1 MIVVNRSTAKKN
13 FDSLWN
19 NNLSLVLIELFTNLE
34 FVGVV
39 SLFGNGLLRAK
50 AAQLQKIVSST
61 KYSKGLEEN
70 IWKKRNF
77 LEEIPSYFHS
87 TNFIHVRRN
96 LLSSDKQNNA
106 RRGCSGV
113 TWRRLRRR
121 ISACCKTV
129 LHALLPVGISSKC
142 A

>member
-1 MIVVNRSTAKKN
+1 MSIDQQQQKKN

-61 KYSKGLEEN
+61 RYSKGLEEN
-70 IWKKRNF
+70 I
-77 LEEIPSYFHS
+77 
-87 TNFIHVRRN
+87 
-96 LLSSDKQNNA
+96 
-106 RRGCSGV
+106 
-113 TWRRLRRR
+113 
-121 ISACCKTV
+121 
-129 LHALLPVGISSKC
+129 
-142 A
+142 

>member
-1 MIVVNRSTAKKN
+1 MIVVDRSTAKKN

-61 KYSKGLEEN
+61 RYSKGLEEN
-70 IWKKRNF
+70 I
-77 LEEIPSYFHS
+77 
-87 TNFIHVRRN
+87 
-96 LLSSDKQNNA
+96 
-106 RRGCSGV
+106 
-113 TWRRLRRR
+113 
-121 ISACCKTV
+121 
-129 LHALLPVGISSKC
+129 
-142 A
+142 